1 MNIEQTERIKRMEQ
15 CLDRASQAVMK
26 LSATL
31 DDYQYAQTAIDE
43 LSDYYGSD
51 IWKQDLD
58 DDQQGRLPKELKRGV
73 LSEDGIWNLLEDCR
87 ELNARIAKA
96 EFHARISR

>member
-26 LSATL
+26 LSAAL